1 MELMNYLETTIQ
13 NGSYLE
19 IINVVFQNDYDN
31 FIIIIYYYINIINN
45 L

>member
-13 NGSYLE
+13 NVSYLE